1 MASPSGGTTPFGT
14 APYQAV
20 TQRPNRRLVYA
31 AGVVGIVAV
40 SAWLASRAFRPA
52 PMAIEIANI
61 RQVTREAEP
70 EIHAAISPDG
80 GEVAYESGYP
90 GHTRIVVR
98 DVSGGRP
105 LPLTQDWG
113 GAQVLPTWMPDGRSV
128 VFRNLRTTADHA
140 AGSWKLPRLG
150 GQAVALDP
158 AEAAA
163 LTRGFTVVSRG
174 DTAYARDAAGRE
186 TLLRI
191 GAGEVHSPA
200 VRGDGSALAY
210 VVGNQRSVYEW
221 GNAAPSEIWVLPVGG
236 IPVLVSDSSSLNM
249 SPAWLPDGT
258 LLFVSNRDGAR
269 DLYAVRLDGS
279 GVPRGPPTRLTTG
292 LGAYTVSV
300 AADGRTAAYDRFV
313 VRRNIYTIPIPM
325 SGSISLR
332 DARPVTTGNQLIE
345 NIDLSADGK
354 WIAYD
359 SDIEGNQDIFV
370 LSAAGGEARQVTRS
384 PGNDMVADFSPDGRE
399 ITFHSTRNVIRQIY
413 VINTDGSGERQL
425 TSGNEQ
431 LFNPAFSP
439 DGLRI
444 AYASGSW
451 SVFTIA
457 RGSLD
462 APWQAPTRLP
472 IDTGYAPRWSPDGT
486 SLVYDIRG
494 SGDGIGIYPLGGT
507 PRVVISA
514 ATSGLQTLRWP
525 EWSPDGRMIYFRA
538 IGPDGTEG
546 VYEIG
551 ARGGVPRL
559 MVRFDDPSMLVFGG
573 GVLPGNG
580 LFYFAVGE
588 IQSDVYVMDLVT
600 R

>member
-1 MASPSGGTTPFGT
+1 M
-14 APYQAV
+14 
-20 TQRPNRRLVYA
+20 
-31 AGVVGIVAV
+31 
-40 SAWLASRAFRPA
+40 
-52 PMAIEIANI
+52 
-61 RQVTREAEP
+61 
-70 EIHAAISPDG
+70 
-80 GEVAYESGYP
+80 
-90 GHTRIVVR
+90 
-98 DVSGGRP
+98 
-105 LPLTQDWG
+105 
-113 GAQVLPTWMPDGRSV
+113 
-128 VFRNLRTTADHA
+128 
-140 AGSWKLPRLG
+140 
-150 GQAVALDP
+150 
-158 AEAAA
+158 
-163 LTRGFTVVSRG
+163 
-174 DTAYARDAAGRE
+174 
-186 TLLRI
+186 
-191 GAGEVHSPA
+191 
-200 VRGDGSALAY
+200 
-210 VVGNQRSVYEW
+210 
-221 GNAAPSEIWVLPVGG
+221 PVGG
-236 IPVLVSDSSSLNM
+236 IPVLVSDSSSLDM

-313 VRRNIYTIPIPM
+313 VRRNIYTISIPM

-399 ITFHSTRNVIRQIY
+399 ITFHSTRNVIRRIY

-451 SVFTIA
+451 SVYTIA

-494 SGDGIGIYPLGGT
+494 SGDGIGIYSLGGT

-538 IGPDGTEG
+538 IGPDGAEDVRNRCQG
-546 VYEIG
+546 RRAPADG
-551 ARGGVPRL
+551 ALRRPIDARLRRRCPPGQRPLLLRGGEGSR
-559 MVRFDDPSMLVFGG
+559 
-573 GVLPGNG
+573 
-580 LFYFAVGE
+580 
-588 IQSDVYVMDLVT
+588 VT
-600 R
+600 STSWTW